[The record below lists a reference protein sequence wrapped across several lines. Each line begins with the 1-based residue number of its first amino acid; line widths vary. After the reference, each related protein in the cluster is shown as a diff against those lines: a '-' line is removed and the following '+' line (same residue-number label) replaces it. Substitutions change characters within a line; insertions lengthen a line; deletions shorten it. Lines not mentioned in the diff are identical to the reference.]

1 MEKII
6 LTILVALGGYI
17 NDLIKT
23 GLDKLEVA
31 VQVNEIAKK
40 VFETVVSAV
49 KDWEP
54 KNPPV
59 E

>member
-6 LTILVALGGYI
+6 LTILVALGGYV
-17 NDLIKT
+17 NDLIKS

-31 VQVNEIAKK
+31 VQANEVATKA
-40 VFETVVSAV
+40 FEIVVSAV
-49 KDWEP
+49 KDWQP